1 MTENEKVNV
10 LLVDDQPAKLLTYEE
25 ILKNLDATLVKATSA
40 QEAFQFL
47 LHNDVAVILVDV
59 YMPDLDGFQLAS
71 MIRDHPR
78 FEKTAIIFISAIYLS
93 DLDRLRGYESGAV
106 DYVPVPVV
114 PEILRAKVRV
124 FVELFRKTRALERM
138 NRELEDRVAERTS
151 ELQAS
156 NNRLQESEERL
167 RLASEAA
174 EFGTYDCNPRTGSF
188 HCSVQTKQLLG
199 WEKDE
204 ELEIES
210 FLSLVYEPDRAAVRR
225 FLFSKHAN
233 DDGHRVEFRISCD
246 GGIRWLLGCGRSFFG
261 PGDFETPVRVMGTL
275 LDLTE
280 RKQVEERQ
288 LLLMAE
294 LDHRVKNI
302 LANVGA
308 IVKLSSKNSNSVR
321 DFVEAL
327 DARIQAVAKAHSMLR
342 RDSWSGIDLKK
353 YLSELLAPFIA
364 SRAQSIILEGDA
376 VDLSPNAAQALAL
389 VFHELATNAIKYG
402 GLSVP
407 DGKVTLTWR
416 KLGGESGNVRLT
428 WREEGGPPAKEP
440 ARRGFGSMVISTV
453 AAELGS
459 EVAYDFRANGVI
471 FSFEGKIERTTKP
484 KAVAP
489 VMPLELP
496 TSGTNPTTDRQLR
509 IFMVE
514 DELIVGLHARTE
526 FEGAGHKVVAFA
538 TSVQQ
543 AMDLAQELEFDFAL
557 LDIRLGEEVSVPVAE
572 KILSRGLNM
581 AFVTGFEDELIL
593 PPHLRSIP
601 RFQKPYDMDAIMR
614 HMANLPVNGP
624 TLCSS
629 QVTAGKRVVLGEVA

>member
-210 FLSLVYEPDRAAVRR
+210 SLSLVYEPDRAAVRR

-261 PGDFETPVRVMGTL
+261 PGDFE
-275 LDLTE
+275 
-280 RKQVEERQ
+280 
-288 LLLMAE
+288 
-294 LDHRVKNI
+294 
-302 LANVGA
+302 
-308 IVKLSSKNSNSVR
+308 NSR
-321 DFVEAL
+321 P
-327 DARIQAVAKAHSMLR
+327 
-342 RDSWSGIDLKK
+342 G
-353 YLSELLAPFIA
+353 
-364 SRAQSIILEGDA
+364 
-376 VDLSPNAAQALAL
+376 
-389 VFHELATNAIKYG
+389 YG
-402 GLSVP
+402 HPS
-407 DGKVTLTWR
+407 
-416 KLGGESGNVRLT
+416 
-428 WREEGGPPAKEP
+428 
-440 ARRGFGSMVISTV
+440 
-453 AAELGS
+453 
-459 EVAYDFRANGVI
+459 
-471 FSFEGKIERTTKP
+471 
-484 KAVAP
+484 
-489 VMPLELP
+489 
-496 TSGTNPTTDRQLR
+496 
-509 IFMVE
+509 
-514 DELIVGLHARTE
+514 
-526 FEGAGHKVVAFA
+526 
-538 TSVQQ
+538 
-543 AMDLAQELEFDFAL
+543 
-557 LDIRLGEEVSVPVAE
+557 
-572 KILSRGLNM
+572 
-581 AFVTGFEDELIL
+581 
-593 PPHLRSIP
+593 
-601 RFQKPYDMDAIMR
+601 
-614 HMANLPVNGP
+614 
-624 TLCSS
+624 
-629 QVTAGKRVVLGEVA
+629 